1 MKRQSIEYEKI
12 FSNHISNKAL
22 DLDYV
27 KNFYNSIKNNRKRG
41 LNRHFFREDILIA
54 NNHIEKMLT

>member
-27 KNFYNSIKNNRKRG
+27 KNFYNSIKNNNSIKKEQR
-41 LNRHFFREDILIA
+41 I
-54 NNHIEKMLT
+54 